1 MAQEMTKA
9 QRQKAEQL
17 VYDVFDKLDPSGTNT
32 KYYKELFAGM
42 SDTQFLKL
50 MKRDLP
56 FRYQEKPSITNPTMD
71 DIKEGLKV
79 MGVPFVEKITEPFLY
94 RNSDGVPVSTKEAYV
109 GYTPLKK
116 VQQFITHK
124 NKFATDISNRDVR
137 GRLNGADKGSTMS
150 DREFESIATL
160 GLSNT
165 MKEFA
170 GPRADA
176 MEAKNAMYSIIG
188 TTGMVHLDDVPV
200 SIDDSLSRNMF
211 NAYLIGAHL
220 NSNLINQGDYTI
232 YTLKDRKRSTIERT

>member
-1 MAQEMTKA
+1 MAEMTKA
-9 QRQKAEQL
+9 QRQKVEQL
-17 VYDVFDKLDPSGTNT
+17 VYDVFDKLDKSGLNT

-42 SDTQFLKL
+42 SDAQFLKL
-50 MKRDLP
+50 MKKDLP
-56 FRYQEKPSITNPTMD
+56 FRFQEKPTVVNPTMD

-94 RNSDGVPVSTKEAYV
+94 KNADGVPVSTKEAYV

-150 DREFESIATL
+150 DREFESLATI

-170 GPRADA
+170 GPRADS

-188 TTGMVHLDDVPV
+188 TTGMVHLDDIPV

-220 NSNLINQGDYTI
+220 NSTLINQGDYTM
-232 YTLKDRKRSTIERT
+232 YTLKDRKPSTIERS